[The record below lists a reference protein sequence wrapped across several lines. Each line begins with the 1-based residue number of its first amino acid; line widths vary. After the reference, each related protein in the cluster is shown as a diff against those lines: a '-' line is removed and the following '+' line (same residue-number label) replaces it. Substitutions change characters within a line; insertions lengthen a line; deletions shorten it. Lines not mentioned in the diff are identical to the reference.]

1 MPKNSFL
8 KTLWKRLVTLL
19 YLLDKRPPSTFPLYL
34 GVYVFHYTRSKLMAR
49 LIPLLK
55 LAEKSIF
62 LSARYTPNTM
72 PYLL

>member
-49 LIPLLK
+49 LIPVLK
-55 LAEKSIF
+55 
-62 LSARYTPNTM
+62 
-72 PYLL
+72 